1 MIADSRGVSWG
12 RRRKR
17 NLAVVGRGCSRS
29 ALVAEETLE
38 SPRGGRA
45 RRVIGVQDV
54 FRARTGNDP
63 LLHLIF
69 MVVGR
74 GQRGCVG
81 PATIAIQK
89 TKTRQGFSTLRPAF
103 LVMRKVRMFY
113 QGGETVL
120 QSQRKRRALVGRRIV
135 YSLLLVKGSTASGF
149 SASSNSAKTSVG
161 AEL

>member
-1 MIADSRGVSWG
+1 MVGDSHGVSWG
-12 RRRKR
+12 GRRKR
-17 NLAVVGRGCSRS
+17 NLTVVGQGGSRS

-38 SPRGGRA
+38 SARGGRA

-113 QGGETVL
+113 QGGKTVL
-120 QSQRKRRALVGRRIV
+120 QYQRKRRALVGRRIV

>member
-1 MIADSRGVSWG
+1 MVADSRGVSWG

-17 NLAVVGRGCSRS
+17 NLTVVGQGGSRS

-38 SPRGGRA
+38 PARGGRA

-69 MVVGR
+69 VVVGR
-74 GQRGCVG
+74 GQRGCIG
-81 PATIAIQK
+81 PATIAVQK
-89 TKTRQGFSTLRPAF
+89 TKTGQGFSTLRSAF
-103 LVMRKVRMFY
+103 LVMRKIRMFY

-120 QSQRKRRALVGRRIV
+120 QYQRKRQALIDRRIV